1 MPWNKPSDI
10 RQPGSTFL
18 RRFLLVAVACL
29 SFAQAPAAPADK
41 INFDFQDADLRAVIQ
56 AVAEFTGRNFLVDP
70 RVKGKVTVIA
80 PQGLTEDEAYRVFQS
95 VLQTNGFVVAQEGEV
110 TKIIPQEKGKYN
122 SAREGAE
129 GASMVTRVIHMDHV
143 SAQRLVPILRPL
155 LPPFG
160 HLVAYP
166 DTESLIIT
174 ERGSHIQKIVG
185 IVRRLDRPTEVGDV
199 ELISLVHASADDLAD
214 KLTKLYSQKGGQ
226 KGKGAGSLTIM
237 AYDRTNSLIVRA
249 DAATRKEIKNLAKD
263 LDTPTGQGGRTHV
276 IYLENAEAE
285 SLVEIL
291 QNTVGGQKEGS
302 GGQGGDRV
310 TLKADPQT
318 NALVVRAG
326 KSDFQTIQ
334 NVVEKLDV
342 RRLQVYVEALIAEV
356 SADTAREF
364 GIQWQAAEGLQ
375 GNNEGVVGST
385 SFNVGDSI
393 QGAAQNPLGLGAGLS
408 VGYVDGTLT
417 LPDGTNVANVL
428 GLVRALETRS
438 DANVLSTPNLLTMDN
453 EEAEIVV
460 GQNVPF
466 VTGSFSST
474 DSGTAVDN
482 PFQTIERKDVGLT
495 LRLKPQITEG
505 SAIKMDIYQE
515 VSSVTQKREAQD
527 IVTNKRSLE
536 TTVVAENQRMVVL
549 GGLIK
554 DEVQKS
560 VQEVPLVG
568 RIPLLGALFRYQS
581 VDHQKT
587 NLMIFL
593 RPQIIRG
600 PTDMDQ
606 TTRDKYNYL
615 DDLREVQGIEE
626 ETEEK
631 PPPLEKW
638 DRIVPKGETAGQAA
652 EEGQP

>member
-1 MPWNKPSDI
+1 M
-10 RQPGSTFL
+10 
-18 RRFLLVAVACL
+18 RRLILVAVVYLGLTHATSPL
-29 SFAQAPAAPADK
+29 AAK
-41 INFDFQDADLRAVIQ
+41 VNFDFQDADLRAVIQ

-70 RVKGKVTVIA
+70 RVEGKVTVIA
-80 PQGLTEDEAYRVFQS
+80 PQGLNEDEAFRVFKS
-95 VLQTNGFVVAQEGEV
+95 VLETNGYVLARGEGGVA
-110 TKIIPQEKGKYN
+110 KIIPQQEGKFNSQEKAAPGT
-122 SAREGAE
+122 
-129 GASMVTRVIHMDHV
+129 SMVTRVIHMDHV

-155 LPPFG
+155 IPPYG

-174 ERGSHIQKIVG
+174 ERSAHIQEIVG
-185 IVRRLDRPTEVGDV
+185 IVERLDRSTDVGEV
-199 ELISLVHASADDLAD
+199 ELISLVHASAEDLAE

-226 KGKGAGSLTIM
+226 KAKGGGALTIM
-237 AYDRTNSLIVRA
+237 AYGRTNTLVVRA
-249 DAATRKEIKNLAKD
+249 DEATRNEIKNLAQD
-263 LDTPTGQGGRTHV
+263 LDTPTGEGGQTHV
-276 IYLENAEAE
+276 IYLENAEAK

-291 QNTVGGQKEGS
+291 QNTVGGRKEG
-302 GGQGGDRV
+302 GGEQGGDRV

-326 KSDFQTIQ
+326 KNDFQTIQ

-356 SADTAREF
+356 SAETAREF
-364 GIQWQAAEGLQ
+364 GIQWQAANGLQ
-375 GNNEGVVGST
+375 GNNQGVVGT
-385 SFNVGDSI
+385 SSFSVGDSI

-417 LPDGTNVANVL
+417 LPNGTNVANVL
-428 GLVRALETRS
+428 GLVRALESRS

-466 VTGSFSST
+466 VTGSFSQNNQ
-474 DSGTAVDN
+474 GTNVQN

-505 SAIKMDIYQE
+505 SAIKLDIYQE
-515 VSSVTQKREAQD
+515 VSSVTQQGQAQD
-527 IVTNKRSLE
+527 IVTNKRSLD

-549 GGLIK
+549 GGLIE
-554 DEVQKS
+554 DEVNKS
-560 VQEVPLVG
+560 VQEVPLLG
-568 RIPLLGALFRYQS
+568 RIPLLGALFRYKS

-600 PTDMDQ
+600 PADLDQ
-606 TTRDKYNYL
+606 ATREKYNYL
-615 DDLREVQGIEE
+615 EDLREVQGIEE
-626 ETEEK
+626 GTGEK

-638 DRIVPKGETAGQAA
+638 DRIVPKGETAGQAP
-652 EEGQP
+652 EEGEP